1 MIKPHTT
8 AKLQQTKLLG
18 IRGEEK
24 FNEKKRKKVR
34 VTKMKKKEENERKRE
49 HIKGGKSLGS
59 YFQLAFGLRH
69 HPQALNKVIK
79 LQF

>member
-34 VTKMKKKEENERKRE
+34 VTKMKKKKRMKGRENT
-49 HIKGGKSLGS
+49 
-59 YFQLAFGLRH
+59 
-69 HPQALNKVIK
+69 
-79 LQF
+79 

>member
-24 FNEKKRKKVR
+24 VNERERERGNEKK
-34 VTKMKKKEENERKRE
+34 KRE
-49 HIKGGKSLGS
+49 RRGKGEKTHKEKKSLWWLLSTILWLKTITTGMKQS
-59 YFQLAFGLRH
+59 D
-69 HPQALNKVIK
+69 
-79 LQF
+79 